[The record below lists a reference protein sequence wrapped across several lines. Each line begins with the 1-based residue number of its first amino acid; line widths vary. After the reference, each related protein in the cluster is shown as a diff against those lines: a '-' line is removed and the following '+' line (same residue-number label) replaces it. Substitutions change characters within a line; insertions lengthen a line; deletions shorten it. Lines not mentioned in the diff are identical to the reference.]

1 MEACK
6 LSLESC
12 TLRASD
18 TACIKADPGCAIS
31 WALPDA
37 SCCRAW
43 FGWRNGSFSKVSE
56 ESVEYGPQQNARL
69 SQSSDSCH
77 VPLPRVRGPSCCF
90 VHRTNLVFCWKLF
103 RSRVVWNSY
112 EACAA
117 VGNPCGHHPVVSGLQ
132 VWQAPRLS
140 SRLVELPDETTHVLR
155 PRKGFAAERP
165 IPARL

>member
-6 LSLESC
+6 LSSESC

-18 TACIKADPGCAIS
+18 IACITADPGCAIS
-31 WALPDA
+31 WPLPDA

-43 FGWRNGSFSKVSE
+43 FGWRSGSFSKVSE

-77 VPLPRVRGPSCCF
+77 VPLPRVRRPDCGF
-90 VHRTNLVFCWKLF
+90 VHRTTVVFCWKVF
-103 RSRVVWNSY
+103 RSRVVWNSH
-112 EACAA
+112 EASAA
-117 VGNPCGHHPVVSGLQ
+117 VGNSCSHHLAVVGLQ
-132 VWQAPRLS
+132 VWQAARLS
-140 SRLVELPDETTHVLR
+140 SRLVDLPDEAAHVLR
-155 PRKGFAAERP
+155 PRKGFAAKRP